1 MTLHFLQPASD
12 PYEAAVDDAI
22 ATCDGD
28 LRGAVKALL
37 IANELLEL
45 DLQKALASAPAP
57 SIAHDGSARL
67 NDASHW
73 VVN

>member
-12 PYEAAVDDAI
+12 PYEAAIDDAI

-45 DLQKALASAPAP
+45 DLQKALASSPAP
-57 SIAHDGSARL
+57 SIAHDEGTGFKQCSL
-67 NDASHW
+67 LVQS
-73 VVN
+73 